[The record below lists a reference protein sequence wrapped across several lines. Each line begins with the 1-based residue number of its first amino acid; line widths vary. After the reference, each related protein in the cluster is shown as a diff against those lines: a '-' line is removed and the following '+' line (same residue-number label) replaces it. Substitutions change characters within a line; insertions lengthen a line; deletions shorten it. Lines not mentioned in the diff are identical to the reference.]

1 MIKVQNLSKYYGS
14 RAAIKN
20 LNFEIHKGEVV
31 GFLGP
36 NGAGKTTTMKMLTGF
51 MTPSEGQIEIAGFDV
66 SEQPLEVKKKLGYLP
81 ETPPVY
87 MDMTVKSY
95 LNYVA
100 DLKAVPKNLKKEN
113 IESTLESLKLT
124 EVQNRLIQNLSK
136 GFRQR
141 VGIAQAL
148 VSNPEVL
155 VLDEPTVGLDPKQ
168 VAEFREII
176 KKLKGNHTI
185 ILSTHILQEVQ
196 ASCERVIIINEGQIV
211 AQNTIEALTQ
221 AVQKN
226 NTMAHPNQQVRV
238 YLKVSRPSENFK
250 SFLDNQ
256 SYISSINFK
265 GSQYEIQCD
274 NDEKH
279 FEDILKNVMDQKLGF
294 QEFRKEQLLLEDVF
308 VKLTQNVQQGATDV

>member
-1 MIKVQNLSKYYGS
+1 MIHVQNLSKYYGS
-14 RAAIKN
+14 RAAIQN
-20 LNFEIHKGEVV
+20 LNFTIHKGEVV

-51 MTPSEGQIEIAGFDV
+51 MKPSAGKIEIAGFDV
-66 SEQPLEVKKKLGYLP
+66 TKNPLEVKKKLGYLP
-81 ETPPVY
+81 ETPPIY
-87 MDMTVKSY
+87 MDMTVKNY

-100 DLKAVPKNLKKEN
+100 DLKAVPKKEKKQN
-113 IESTLESLKLT
+113 IYATLESLKLAD
-124 EVQNRLIQNLSK
+124 VKDRLIQNLSK

-176 KKLKGNHTI
+176 KKLKGSHTI

-221 AVQKN
+221 AVQKS
-226 NTMAHPNQQVRV
+226 NTQSEPNHQVRV
-238 YLKVSRPSENFK
+238 YLKVSRPSDDFR
-250 SFLDNQ
+250 SFLNSQ
-256 SYISSINFK
+256 SYISSIHFQ
-265 GSQYEIQCD
+265 GSQYEIQCE
-274 NDEKH
+274 NKEEH
-279 FEDILKNVMDQKLGF
+279 FETIVKNVMEQKLGF
-294 QEFRKEQLLLEDVF
+294 QEFRKEQLMLEDVF
-308 VKLTQNVQQGATDV
+308 VKLTQNVPQEGVH